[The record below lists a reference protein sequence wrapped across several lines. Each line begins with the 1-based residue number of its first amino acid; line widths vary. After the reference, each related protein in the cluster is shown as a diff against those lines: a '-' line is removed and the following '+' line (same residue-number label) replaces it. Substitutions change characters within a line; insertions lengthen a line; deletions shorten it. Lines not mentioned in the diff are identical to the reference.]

1 LLLAFGLMGCC
12 LAAGPAGAAEPERF
26 TRHPLAATGSG
37 AASQAVKT
45 PPAPGSPAEGSA
57 SLLSGGSLSLRI
69 AVPASESVTLRR
81 IVLQPFT
88 TSTGIAIRLTT
99 VPASAASL
107 PGLLSGPGAPDMLL
121 LDGLALARACHDRLL
136 LRLDWSKPALRDL
149 AARVLPRALGSC
161 GLGMTLSTL
170 VMAWDR
176 DKSPAKPDW
185 ADFWDVAKRPGKRGL
200 QRSARGNLE
209 LALLADGV
217 AARDVYSTLHS
228 PDGVDRAFRKLDQL
242 KPYVVWWDR
251 ANPPTRLL
259 ASGKVLLST
268 APSTMVSAADQ
279 QGHAPF
285 GMVWS
290 GGLTQV
296 ESWAIAAASPNG
308 TQALRLLSFI
318 TNPARQAAVA
328 ALSFAGGLAQGA
340 NEYLDPDQQA
350 LSPTAPANLA
360 GTLALDDGFW
370 ADNGAALEARFR
382 AWLAK

>member
-1 LLLAFGLMGCC
+1 MRLHLLLALGLLGCC
-12 LAAGPAGAAEPERF
+12 LAARSAAAAPSKPFARD
-26 TRHPLAATGSG
+26 PPAATGPG
-37 AASQAVKT
+37 GPRQVAET
-45 PPAPGSPAEGSA
+45 PPAPGSSA
-57 SLLSGGSLSLRI
+57 GGSPSLRI
-69 AVPASESVTLRR
+69 AVPASESVALRR
-81 IVLQPFT
+81 IMFQPFT
-88 TSTGIAIRLTT
+88 ASTGIAIRPATT
-99 VPASAASL
+99 PASAASL
-107 PGLLSGPGAPDMLL
+107 PALLSRPGAPDMLL
-121 LDGLALARACHDRLL
+121 LDGLALARACHQRLL
-136 LRLDWSKPALRDL
+136 LRLDWSKPALRHL
-149 AARVLPRALGSC
+149 ASQVMPRALSPC

-176 DKSPAKPDW
+176 GRFPAKPDW

-217 AARDVYSTLHS
+217 AARDIYSTLS
-228 PDGVDRAFRKLDQL
+228 SRDGVDRAFRKLDQL

-279 QGHAPF
+279 QGHAAF
-285 GMVWS
+285 GIVWN

-308 TQALRLLSFI
+308 GQALRLLSFI
-318 TNPARQAAVA
+318 NDPARQAAVA
-328 ALSFAGGLAQGA
+328 TLSFAGGLAQGA
-340 NEYLDPDQQA
+340 DGYLDPAQRA

-382 AWLAK
+382 TWLAK